1 MTSTTGALRPGSSPA
16 PVATPA
22 SAETGSAAAG
32 SAPLGGSGA
41 YGLQLPTLQDAQS
54 SVERVHGARA
64 GEVWTRLLADAGLHG
79 RERDRGSLE
88 RLLQAMTGSGEPVT
102 ALCARALRIRLTSYD
117 RLSAASTIVHRS
129 DR

>member
-1 MTSTTGALRPGSSPA
+1 MTSTTGALRPGS
-16 PVATPA
+16 PVP
-22 SAETGSAAAG
+22 AAAG
-32 SAPLGGSGA
+32 PAAPGPAPAGGSGA
-41 YGLQLPTLQDAQS
+41 YGLQLPTVQDARS

-64 GEVWTRLLADAGLHG
+64 AEVWTRLLADAGLHG
-79 RERDRGSLE
+79 REHDRGSLE

-117 RLSAASTIVHRS
+117 RLSTASTIVHGS